1 MVISLLADANIQ
13 GQVAILAARM
23 QGEAWRDFWDD
34 LELRVVTFAEVG
46 LHPSDSDAVVWRRC
60 QEQGLLLLT
69 DNRNDDGPES
79 LEATIRA
86 YTTPTSLPVF
96 TIGNVRSLSSDPGYA
111 NRVIDRLFIYLLELD
126 DIRGI
131 GRLYLP

>member
-13 GQVAILAARM
+13 VQVAILAARM
-23 QGEAWRDFWDD
+23 QGQAWRDFWDD
-34 LELRVVTFAEVG
+34 LGLRLVTFPDVG
-46 LHPSDSDAVVWRRC
+46 LRPSDSDAVVWRRC

-69 DNRNDDGPES
+69 DNRNVDGAES

-86 YTTPTSLPVF
+86 HTTPTSLPVF
-96 TIGNVRSLSSDPGYA
+96 TIGNVRSLSSDSGYA
-111 NRVIDRLFIYLLELD
+111 NRVIERLFIYLLELD
-126 DIRGI
+126 DIRGT